1 MSSTAEALLSR
12 FFFSHLAAG
21 RSNAGPPEVTVGS
34 LSRWVFS
41 FFLSTGGIAILA
53 ALDSSIFFSLPF
65 ALDAAVVILVAHH
78 RDLFWL
84 YPLIVDPASLVGA
97 ASTYW
102 IGWKIGE
109 DGLEHFVPKHRLK
122 AVQRR
127 VRQSGAFGLAAL
139 DLVPPPFP
147 FTPIILVSGALQVDP
162 KRFFVTLAGVRVIRF
177 GGEAVLAL
185 YYGDVIVQWL
195 KSETVRT
202 IAGVV
207 FVLVLVGA
215 GISAYRLIRSTS
227 AQRRA
232 RSVRA

>member
-1 MSSTAEALLSR
+1 M
-12 FFFSHLAAG
+12 
-21 RSNAGPPEVTVGS
+21 GS
-34 LSRWVFS
+34 LWRWVFS
-41 FFLSTGGIAILA
+41 FFLSTAGVAVLA

-65 ALDAAVVILVAHH
+65 AIDAAVVILVAHH

-84 YPLIVDPASLVGA
+84 YPLIVDPASLIGA

-109 DGLEHFVPKHRLK
+109 DGLEHFIPKNRLK
-122 AVQRR
+122 AVQKR
-127 VRQSGAFGLAAL
+127 VRESGAFGLAAL

-147 FTPIILVSGALQVDP
+147 FTPIILVSGALHVNT
-162 KRFFVTLAGVRVIRF
+162 KRFFATLAGVRVIRF

-202 IAGVV
+202 IAGVI
-207 FVLVLVGA
+207 FFLVLVGA
-215 GISAYRLIRSTS
+215 AISAYRLVRSTS
-227 AQRRA
+227 SRRHA